1 MVRILVRGLSKFF
14 ASRAVLEDVSLTVE
28 PGETLVVL
36 GPSGAGKS
44 TLLRCVAGLSP
55 FDGGEVQVNS
65 WILRPGAQGLSAGAA
80 LRQRVGFIFQ
90 DFGLFPHKRA
100 WENVALAPRLVR
112 KLEAETAREQALE
125 LLAKVGLAARAE
137 AYPHQLSGGEKQR
150 VAIARALAMA
160 PAALLGD
167 EITSSL
173 DPELKWEVVE
183 TLLRLKAEGLT
194 LLLVTHEV
202 GLARQVADR
211 VLLLV
216 EGKVVEEGPTQT
228 LLSRPRTPRG
238 QQFLSRL
245 LV

>member
-1 MVRILVRGLSKFF
+1 MVRILVRRLRKSF
-14 ASRAVLEDVSLTVE
+14 AARAVLDDVSLTVE

-44 TLLRCVAGLSP
+44 TLLRCVAGLAP
-55 FDGGEVQVNS
+55 FDAGEVQVNS
-65 WILRPGAQGLSAGAA
+65 WVLRPGVEGLAAGQA
-80 LRQRVGFIFQ
+80 LRKQVGFVFQ

-112 KLEAETAREQALE
+112 KLDATSARAQAFE

-211 VLLLV
+211 VALLV
-216 EGKVVEEGPTQT
+216 EGRVVEEGPPATVLAAPKT
-228 LLSRPRTPRG
+228 ARA

-245 LV
+245 LM

>member
-1 MVRILVRGLSKFF
+1 MVRILVRGLSKVF
-14 ASRAVLEDVSLTVE
+14 AAGAALEGVSLTVE
-28 PGETLVVL
+28 PGETVVVL

-44 TLLRCVAGLSP
+44 TLLRCVAGLVP
-55 FDGGEVQVNS
+55 FEAGEVQVNS
-65 WILRPGAQGLSAGAA
+65 WVLRPGLEGLAAGRA
-80 LRQRVGFIFQ
+80 LRKQVGFVFQ

-112 KLEAETAREQALE
+112 KLDAATARDQAFQ
-125 LLAKVGLAARAE
+125 LLAKVGLAGRAE
-137 AYPHQLSGGEKQR
+137 AYPQQLSGGEKQR

-183 TLLRLKAEGLT
+183 TLLRLKAEGIT

-211 VLLLV
+211 VVLLV
-216 EGKVVEEGPTQT
+216 DGRVVEEGPTAV
-228 LLSRPRTPRG
+228 LSAPKTVRA

>member
-1 MVRILVRGLSKFF
+1 MVRIAVRGLGKAF
-14 ASRAVLEDVSLTVE
+14 AGRVVLEDVWLTVA

-44 TLLRCVAGLSP
+44 TLLRCVAGLVP
-55 FDGGEVQVNS
+55 FDAGEVQVNS
-65 WILRPGAQGLSAGAA
+65 WVLRPGPRGLAASAA

-112 KLEAETAREQALE
+112 GLDREAARQQAME
-125 LLAKVGLAARAE
+125 LLGKVGLASRAE

-150 VAIARALAMA
+150 VAIARALAVA

-183 TLLRLKAEGLT
+183 TLLGLKQEGLT

-202 GLARQVADR
+202 GLARHVADR
-211 VLLLV
+211 VVLLV
-216 EGKVVEEGPTQT
+216 DGRVVEEGPTAR
-228 LLSRPRTPRG
+228 LLERPETPRAR
-238 QQFLSRL
+238 QFLARL
-245 LV
+245 LG

>member
-1 MVRILVRGLSKFF
+1 MVHIAVRGLGKAFSG
-14 ASRAVLEDVSLTVE
+14 RTVLEDVWLTVA
-28 PGETLVVL
+28 PGETVVVL

-44 TLLRCVAGLSP
+44 TLLRCIAGLAP
-55 FDGGEVQVNS
+55 FDAGEVQVNS
-65 WILRPGAQGLSAGAA
+65 WVLKPGVEAHGAGTA

-112 KLEAETAREQALE
+112 GMARESARRQALE
-125 LLAKVGLAARAE
+125 LLGKVGLASRAE

-150 VAIARALAMA
+150 VAIARALALA
-160 PAALLGD
+160 PSALLGD
-167 EITSSL
+167 EITSAL

-183 TLLRLKAEGLT
+183 TLLRLKQEGLT

-211 VLLLV
+211 VVLLV
-216 EGKVVEEGPTQT
+216 EGRVVEEGPTRQV
-228 LLSRPRTPRG
+228 LEEPVTPRAR
-238 QQFLSRL
+238 QFLSRL
-245 LV
+245 LS